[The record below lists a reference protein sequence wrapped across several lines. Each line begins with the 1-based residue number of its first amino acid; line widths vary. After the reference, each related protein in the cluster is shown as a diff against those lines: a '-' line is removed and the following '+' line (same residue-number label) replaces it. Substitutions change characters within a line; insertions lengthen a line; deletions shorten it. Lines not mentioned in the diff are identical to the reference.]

1 MFKNNFSYSRV
12 IKNIRVEFVFKKNF
26 SYYRV
31 IKNIRVIRV
40 IRVQKKIVSFVFK
53 YFIRV
58 QKQSFLSCSN
68 DVVMM
73 FIA

>member
-1 MFKNNFSYSRV
+1 MLKIFVLFV
-12 IKNIRVEFVFKKNF
+12 LFVFKK
-26 SYYRV
+26 SRV
-31 IKNIRVIRV
+31 KNPCDPCDPCAKNIRVIRV
-40 IRVQKKIVSFVFK
+40 QKIIVSFVFK

-58 QKQSFLSCSN
+58 QKQPFLSCSN